1 MQGTGGQRGWQWSGS
16 GAMTEAPAPGSGEAE
31 GGLKSALAG
40 ESVCRYPRLKCS
52 QPTSKEVRGPGAW
65 RA

>member
-1 MQGTGGQRGWQWSGS
+1 
-16 GAMTEAPAPGSGEAE
+16 MTEAPAPGSGEAE